1 MSQALPAF
9 LRRDWIDV
17 GDGHVLHLAQYGNP
31 NGIPLLYL
39 HGGPGGGCA
48 GEELKLFDRDSFRIL
63 MLDQRGAGRSK
74 PKGELRH
81 NDLQCLLRDIEAVRL
96 KLNIASWCVVGG
108 SYGATLGFIYSGL
121 FPDRVISQVFWG
133 LFVPNDEGVNW
144 LYGSDGASNLFPQE
158 YLAFTSHQAYT
169 RSLQTLFS
177 DYQDGFN
184 NPNIETYNDY
194 INSWLTWELSLSL
207 PRFQPSETSLFFGKS
222 LAKIELHFASN
233 QYFDSYPLMC
243 DVASKIKANTMILQG
258 EMDWV
263 CPTMIGEKFISQHGH
278 KKIIYSVI
286 KGGYH
291 ALANDKMFDE
301 VVCAVKKMAGSVT
314 DT

>member
-63 MLDQRGAGRSK
+63 MLDQRGAGRSR

-96 KLNIASWCVVGG
+96 KLNIESWCVVGG

-121 FPDRVISQVFWG
+121 FPDSVISQVFWG
-133 LFVPNDEGVNW
+133 YLCQVMRGLAGYMAPMEHRTYSLKSISHLPLTKLLHVHYRPCFV
-144 LYGSDGASNLFPQE
+144 
-158 YLAFTSHQAYT
+158 
-169 RSLQTLFS
+169 
-177 DYQDGFN
+177 
-184 NPNIETYNDY
+184 
-194 INSWLTWELSLSL
+194 
-207 PRFQPSETSLFFGKS
+207 
-222 LAKIELHFASN
+222 
-233 QYFDSYPLMC
+233 
-243 DVASKIKANTMILQG
+243 
-258 EMDWV
+258 
-263 CPTMIGEKFISQHGH
+263 
-278 KKIIYSVI
+278 II
-286 KGGYH
+286 
-291 ALANDKMFDE
+291 
-301 VVCAVKKMAGSVT
+301 KMALIIRISRSTTTTSIAG
-314 DT
+314 